1 MSADVRCVHPTP
13 AGSVEVVEEAGN
25 CHGSKK
31 ERREPILYLVHT
43 WMACESCQLSTL
55 LGLKPVG
62 IYILAQNF
70 LKYRAFKKIM
80 LLSLDRPGAIA
91 F

>member
-31 ERREPILYLVHT
+31 ERREPILYLVRT
-43 WMACESCQLSTL
+43 WMACESRQLSTL

-70 LKYRAFKKIM
+70 LKYRALKK
-80 LLSLDRPGAIA
+80 
-91 F
+91 

>member
-1 MSADVRCVHPTP
+1 MVMFMILFYIEFADVRCVHPTP

-25 CHGSKK
+25 CHGFKK

-62 IYILAQNF
+62 IY
-70 LKYRAFKKIM
+70 
-80 LLSLDRPGAIA
+80 
-91 F
+91 

>member
-31 ERREPILYLVHT
+31 ERREPILYLVRT

-62 IYILAQNF
+62 IYTSTEFFKVSCI
-70 LKYRAFKKIM
+70 KKIM
-80 LLSLDRPGAIA
+80 LLSLDRPGAIT